1 MSLILKYA
9 RLGGFEPGFPFALGP
24 MRSSSARRRKTGSVS
39 SRSVTPRC
47 RRRASIRSECLI
59 AWQERQ
65 LPDAG
70 IIDTRTR
77 RSPSNGGVASF
88 SPLPFDGGRGWNIST
103 TPLTAPPTQQF
114 PSAAHNTARPCAN
127 SNAGRPKPPLNEK
140 PQPLSHVAGAKFG
153 FTVSTQS
160 SRSRAYSWPKGL

>member
-1 MSLILKYA
+1 
-9 RLGGFEPGFPFALGP
+9 
-24 MRSSSARRRKTGSVS
+24 MRSYIPYGVSPAVLLPFDNDLAIDEAAFRKHLRDVAATDGISAITIN
-39 SRSVTPRC
+39 
-47 RRRASIRSECLI
+47 AHSIS

-114 PSAAHNTARPCAN
+114 PSAAHNTAELRELQCWA
-127 SNAGRPKPPLNEK
+127 AEAALNEK

-153 FTVSTQS
+153 S
-160 SRSRAYSWPKGL
+160 L